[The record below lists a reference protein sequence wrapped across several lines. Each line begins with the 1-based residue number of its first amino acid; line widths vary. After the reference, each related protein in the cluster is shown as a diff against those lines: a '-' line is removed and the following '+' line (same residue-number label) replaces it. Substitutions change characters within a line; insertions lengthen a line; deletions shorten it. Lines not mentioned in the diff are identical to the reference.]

1 MLDAFPVDR
10 LILPLSI
17 ALVLGAVSC
26 RTGSQDTERAEA
38 RADALA
44 IGPKVRIDH
53 PRHDFGRVT
62 EGDKLRHV
70 FTVTNDGDA
79 PLVIEKVT
87 TSCGCTAAVVKEKTV
102 PPGGQTEVKV
112 EVDTNNRPGSQ
123 HKTASVF
130 TNDPATP
137 QSRLDIQAEV
147 IPQLAFEPR
156 FARLVGKKGEKTS
169 LDVWLTGTLA
179 PTAKPKLDDTKGN
192 DAVSATIIEEST
204 GDGKRQG
211 VRLVSKNAKV
221 GRGRGVIQISTS
233 VEPKPVLQLRYSY
246 ETTGNISAPQQVYLD
261 PSRENLR
268 ERVFPVKSPE
278 KNFVLRNARVAEGPF
293 TAVVSK
299 TDDGYEVKVTAQP
312 PPNQKGIVRGKL
324 VLVSNDPLEP
334 SKEVQLTLGQPR
346 RRIEPPH
353 PPTPGAT
360 AR

>member
-1 MLDAFPVDR
+1 MLDAFPIDR
-10 LILPLSI
+10 LTISLSI
-17 ALVLGAVSC
+17 ALALGAVSC
-26 RTGSQDTERAEA
+26 RTNGQDSEQPEA
-38 RADALA
+38 RADALV
-44 IGPKVRIDH
+44 IGPKIRIDH

-102 PPGGQTEVKV
+102 SPGDQTEVKV

-130 TNDPATP
+130 TNDPTTP
-137 QSRLDIQAEV
+137 QVRLDIQAEV

-179 PTAKPKLDDTKGN
+179 PTAKPKLDDMKDN
-192 DAVSATIIEEST
+192 DAVSATIIEESS
-204 GDGKRQG
+204 GDGKKQG

-221 GRGRGVIQISTS
+221 GRGRGVVQISTS
-233 VEPKPVLQLRYSY
+233 VEKKPVLQLRYSY
-246 ETTGNISAPQQVYLD
+246 ETTGNITAPQQVYLD
-261 PSRENLR
+261 PSRESLR
-268 ERVFPVKSPE
+268 ERVFPVKSLE
-278 KNFVLRNARVAEGPF
+278 KNFVLHQARVAEGPF
-293 TAVVSK
+293 TAVVNK
-299 TDDGYEVKVTAQP
+299 TADGYEVKVTAQP
-312 PPNQKGIVRGKL
+312 PANQKGLVRGKL

-334 SKEVQLTLGQPR
+334 TKEVQLTLGQPR
-346 RRIEPPH
+346 RQLAPPR
-353 PPTPGAT
+353 PPIPSAS